1 MTTAKTC
8 SCGATYD
15 AATFS
20 ALPLVGFQV
29 VDVDDGEPPMN
40 LEIRDC
46 AACGSSIAIDRAA
59 EAPCR

>member
-1 MTTAKTC
+1 VSFPKVCAC
-8 SCGATYD
+8 SATY
-15 AATFS
+15 TPESFS

-29 VDVDDGEPPMN
+29 VNVDDGEPPMN

-59 EAPCR
+59 EGQ